1 MWGLFL
7 RLPNQRNRKDVS
19 FTNQRNFFFKNFF
32 HLWESTRWFRE
43 PKKELSR
50 PQNDGFIF
58 VIFNDFDGFA
68 AFAKHHPSTL
78 KFRETI
84 MASTDSTDAVSHG
97 THGSG
102 RVSVGTEERL
112 RPSDHHRLDAG

>member
-68 AFAKHHPSTL
+68 KHHPPTL

-84 MASTDSTDAVSHG
+84 MVSRNHHGFDGLLTQRTRHHQPHG
-97 THGSG
+97 THGSA
-102 RVSVGTEERL
+102 EERL
-112 RPSDHHRLDAG
+112 RPSV